1 MKILFD
7 ARTAVPK
14 FPGIGRYSIELGA
27 ALANLVPETGDEL
40 VLLVN
45 PKGRKLFNKLEHAK
59 IIESDDMPNSPVC
72 SLAMMSIAKEVKA
85 DIYHTPNR
93 ICMPPAFLP
102 TVLTVHDCTPLRCP
116 YENRPQE
123 RIAYAASMKSALKT
137 CTRAIAVSE
146 VMRADVE
153 ELFPDAVGKISVVRH
168 GVAEAFKPADHRKQE
183 LAADKYGYTPPAML
197 YIGNNKRHKNL
208 IELFNGYARAE
219 GMIHGVGLI
228 LAGYGCVPLS
238 RHKRCM
244 KELGITDKVAWI
256 GEVEEEDLPDV
267 ISSAT
272 AFVMPSRYEGF
283 CLPIAEAM
291 ACGTPV
297 ACSDI
302 PEFHEVAGASATYF
316 QPDDPESIAQ
326 AIVTVVNDNIV
337 RNRNRASGI
346 ERVRKYKWD
355 AVARETRAVYEEA
368 LSKFHK
374 TPGGK

>member
-27 ALANLVPETGDEL
+27 ALAKIMPQTGDEL

-45 PKGRKLFNKLEHAK
+45 TNGRRLFDKLENAF
-59 IIESDDMPNSPVC
+59 IIETDDIPNSPVC

-102 TVLTVHDCTPLRCP
+102 TVLTVHDCAPIRCT
-116 YENRPQE
+116 YEYSPQE
-123 RIAYAASMKSALKT
+123 RIAFTASMKSALKT

-146 VMRADVE
+146 AMRTDVE
-153 ELFPDAVGKISVVRH
+153 ELFPEAVGKISVVRH
-168 GVAEAFKPADHRKQE
+168 GVADAFKPSEHHKQE
-183 LAADKYGYTPPAML
+183 LVAEKYGYSRPALL

-219 GMIHGVGLI
+219 NMIHGVGLV
-228 LAGYGCVPLS
+228 LAGYGCVHLA

-244 KELGITDKVAWI
+244 TELGITDKITWI
-256 GEVEEEDLPDV
+256 GEVLEEDLPDV

-302 PEFHEVAGASATYF
+302 REFHEVAGDSATYF
-316 QPDDPESIAQ
+316 QASDPESIAQ

-337 RNRNRASGI
+337 RNRNRASGL
-346 ERVRKYKWD
+346 ERVQQYNWD
-355 AVARETRAVYEEA
+355 TVARETMAVYKQA
-368 LSKFHK
+368 LSQFQR
-374 TPGGK
+374 TPVG

>member
-27 ALANLVPETGDEL
+27 ALAKIMPQTGDEL

-45 PKGRKLFNKLEHAK
+45 TNGRRLFDKLENAF
-59 IIESDDMPNSPVC
+59 IIETDDIPNSPVC

-102 TVLTVHDCTPLRCP
+102 TVLTVHDCAPIRCP
-116 YENRPQE
+116 YENSPQE
-123 RIAYAASMKSALKT
+123 RIAFTTSMKSALKT

-146 VMRADVE
+146 AMRTDVE
-153 ELFPDAVGKISVVRH
+153 ELFPEAVGKISVVRH
-168 GVAEAFKPADHRKQE
+168 GVADAFKPSEHHKQE
-183 LAADKYGYTPPAML
+183 LVAEKYGYSRPALL

-219 GMIHGVGLI
+219 NMIHGVGLV
-228 LAGYGCVPLS
+228 LAGYGCVHLA

-244 KELGITDKVAWI
+244 TELGITDKITWI
-256 GEVEEEDLPDV
+256 GEVLEEDLPDV

-302 PEFHEVAGASATYF
+302 REFHEVAGDSATYF
-316 QPDDPESIAQ
+316 QASDPESIAQ

-337 RNRNRASGI
+337 RNRNRASGL
-346 ERVRKYKWD
+346 ERVQQYNWD
-355 AVARETRAVYEEA
+355 TVARETMAVYKQA
-368 LSKFHK
+368 LSQFQR
-374 TPGGK
+374 TPVG